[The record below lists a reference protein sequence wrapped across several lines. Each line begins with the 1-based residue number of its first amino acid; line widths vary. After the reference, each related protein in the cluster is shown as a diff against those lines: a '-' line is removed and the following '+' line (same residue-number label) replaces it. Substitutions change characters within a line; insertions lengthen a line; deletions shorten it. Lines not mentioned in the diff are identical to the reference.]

1 MTGVALDREALAL
14 FEAYLEA
21 EPADSEAW
29 LNLHTAGRP
38 DLLAR
43 INSFLAAETQISLHT
58 GGAVSAVEPE
68 GPPPTR
74 LAGYNIVERVGA
86 GGMGT
91 VFLAKRD
98 RGDFEHLAAI
108 KIIRPGLLSQ
118 RLVDRFLRERQI
130 LAQLRHPNIAQLF
143 DGGATEDGSPYI
155 VMEYI
160 EGTGI
165 LAWAEAANASRK
177 ERIGK
182 LLQACSAVSFAHANL
197 IVHRDITP
205 SNVLVT
211 SAGIV
216 KLIDFGIARPA
227 GVSDPQPPPPSS
239 SSGSASSLRTLSLT
253 PGYAA
258 PERMTGAEPT
268 TAADIYS
275 LGKLT
280 QKLLETEKPDKELHA
295 IIARATAHEPRDR
308 YASVDLFA
316 ADIRAWNEGY
326 PVTAFAGSG
335 SYAFGKFIGR
345 HKRVA
350 WATGLGFSLLLAA
363 FAGTGVAWFLAD
375 RARAAEAQRFE
386 DVRSLANYLLFDLN
400 EQLRTVPGNTTARA
414 DLAQKAQTYLDT
426 LAATP
431 NANRDLRVETAK
443 GLIRLAEIQASPLE
457 RNLGQDKFADE
468 NLEKARV
475 TLASVRSE
483 FGDAPDVAIAEGQIE
498 AIASLV
504 EFYKHT
510 DADKSLKLLE
520 AGKASLARVPEASRD
535 RNWRDVQRDLSRVE
549 MERHTANEEFDALIA
564 AADSHDAMVDAWP
577 EREQGDDAEMIE
589 HAYASYNRGLA
600 WHLMERHA
608 EGYPVMRAA
617 HDVFVAAEQKAPG
630 NPFLLYM
637 IGWSGADAYAAAA
650 QIDKAVE
657 AEDLLVSAQ
666 RAASKLVQIED
677 RDESARVLNVMVGE
691 TYAQHLANVGRFPE
705 AIAEQKRIVAAKIAD
720 MDETSSGADAGWGEL
735 ILGTIAKQAGDRQL
749 ACESYTS
756 AEARFTKADAAKR
769 LVAFHQA
776 FLPGLRASIALCKA
790 GRPLKEFQPLR

>member
-14 FEAYLEA
+14 FEAFLEA

-29 LNLHTAGRP
+29 LNLHTAGKP
-38 DLLAR
+38 ELLAR
-43 INSFLAAETQISLHT
+43 IRTFMAAETVISLHT
-58 GGAVSAVEPE
+58 GGAVGAIEAE
-68 GPPPTR
+68 GPAPTR

-130 LAQLRHPNIAQLF
+130 LAKLRHPNIAQLF

-165 LAWAEAANASRK
+165 LAWADAASASRN
-177 ERIGK
+177 ERIDK

-211 SAGIV
+211 SAGVV

-227 GVSDPQPPPPSS
+227 GALDPQPSPPSS
-239 SSGSASSLRTLSLT
+239 SAGASSLRTLSLT
-253 PGYAA
+253 PGFAA

-275 LGKLT
+275 LGKLA
-280 QKLLETEKPDKELHA
+280 QKLLEATQADRELQA
-295 IIARATAHEPRDR
+295 IIARATAHEPKDR

-326 PVTAFAGSG
+326 PVTAYAGG
-335 SYAFGKFIGR
+335 GGYAFGKFVGR
-345 HKRVA
+345 HRRAA
-350 WATGLGFSLLLAA
+350 WAAGAGLGLLLAA
-363 FAGTGVAWFLAD
+363 FVGTGVAWFLAD

-400 EQLRTVPGNTTARA
+400 EQLRTVPGNTSARA

-431 NANRDLRVETAK
+431 DASRDLRVETAR

-457 RNLGQDKFADE
+457 RNLGLDRFAGE

-475 TLASVRSE
+475 TLAGVRSE

-498 AIASLV
+498 AIASLIR
-504 EFYKHT
+504 FYKHA
-510 DADKSLKLLE
+510 DADKSLELLE
-520 AGKASLARVPEASRD
+520 AGKAAIARVPEAARD
-535 RNWRDVQRDLSRVE
+535 RNWREVQRDLSRVE
-549 MERHTANEEFDALIA
+549 MERHAVNEEFDALIT
-564 AADSHDAMVDAWP
+564 AADNHDAMVNAWP
-577 EREQGDDAEMIE
+577 ESETGDAATIE
-589 HAYASYNRGLA
+589 HAYAAYNRGLA
-600 WHLMERHA
+600 WHLMARHA

-617 HDVFVAAEQKAPG
+617 HDVFAAAEKKTPG

-650 QIDKAVE
+650 EIDKAVE

-666 RAASKLVQIED
+666 QASRKLVQIED

-735 ILGTIAKQAGDRQL
+735 ILGTIAKRAGERQL
-749 ACESYTS
+749 ACENYTS
-756 AEARFTKADAAKR
+756 AEARFTRADAAGR

-776 FLPGLRASIALCKA
+776 FLPGLRASIALCQA
-790 GRPLKEFQPLR
+790 GRPLSEFQPLR